1 MKNIKDKND
10 ISYIVPSVDRVFKLI
25 FAAEGNEGLLKDFLE
40 SILEIKIDSLE
51 VGYIQELIGANH
63 DDKKVVLDV
72 RAKLSDGTKVNIEVQ
87 NTALGYSDKR
97 SLMYWSRLYSD
108 GIQMG
113 KKYKDLKK
121 TICIWIL
128 NETCFPE
135 VPAYV
140 SKWQMSCL
148 EYPEIRR
155 FTEIEF
161 HIIELQKFRESAK
174 IKKSVRDF
182 WLAFIDYTNGE
193 LVDMACSENNQIK
206 TAQEELEKIRADEK
220 EREIIF
226 KELMES
232 MDALERESIIKES
245 ERQMEEN
252 EKQKQ
257 ENEMQK
263 QENEM
268 QRKANVKKEKELE
281 NSKKELENEK
291 ENLINSKKQL
301 LLNLLKANMTVEQ
314 IAEITGFS
322 KQEITKLT
330 SEK

>member
-1 MKNIKDKND
+1 MKNKRDKND
-10 ISYIVPSVDRVFKLI
+10 VSYIVPSVDRVFKLI

-51 VGYIQELIGANH
+51 VGYIQE
-63 DDKKVVLDV
+63 
-72 RAKLSDGTKVNIEVQ
+72 
-87 NTALGYSDKR
+87 
-97 SLMYWSRLYSD
+97 
-108 GIQMG
+108 
-113 KKYKDLKK
+113 
-121 TICIWIL
+121 
-128 NETCFPE
+128 
-135 VPAYV
+135 
-140 SKWQMSCL
+140 
-148 EYPEIRR
+148 
-155 FTEIEF
+155 IEF

-174 IKKSVRDF
+174 IKKNVRDF
-182 WLAFIDYTNGE
+182 WLAFLDYTNVE

-206 TAQEELEKIRADEK
+206 TAQKELEKIRADEK

-268 QRKANVKKEKELE
+268 QKQENEMQKQENEMQRKANAEKEKANAKKEKELE
-281 NSKKELENEK
+281 NGKKKLESEK

-314 IAEITGFS
+314 IAEMTGLP
-322 KQEITKLT
+322 KQEIAKLT